1 MKYGRVGWALAAL
14 LAASMTAQAAW
25 GRGGDGQHI
34 CGGRVSVATSAVRP
48 PQPGE
53 VTLASQNLWRLY
65 DDQGA
70 GQQQESPVRYRE
82 RLDLAARHIHEQLQ
96 LPDVLAVQEV
106 ENLRVLT
113 DLARALEQRAPG
125 SGYRPVL
132 VEGYDPSGID
142 VGFLVGGRVAVKAQQ
157 TVLAEERQ
165 GRRHLFDR
173 PPLQLR
179 VRLPGAKQDLVL
191 LAVHLKSMLGSD
203 RPGGDK
209 VQRKR
214 YAQAESLARW
224 LGAFQRQEPQT
235 PLLLLGD
242 FNAQPGGDGVVDVLA
257 MLRGV
262 RPTAGYEYDDQVDP
276 DLIDLGE
283 QIFDG
288 SPRPAAER
296 WSYLHRCQPNA
307 LDHALASASLLP
319 QLRDMMYAR
328 GSAAWNRR
336 QPERD
341 RVSDHDGFVV
351 YLRPR

>member
-1 MKYGRVGWALAAL
+1 MMLRPMAWGLAAL
-14 LAASMTAQAAW
+14 LLALSPAHAGWRDS
-25 GRGGDGQHI
+25 GEPKRI
-34 CGGRVSVATSAVRP
+34 CSGRVALETRAVRP

-53 VTLASQNLWRLY
+53 VTVASQNLWRLY
-65 DDQGA
+65 DDQGS
-70 GQQQESPVRYRE
+70 GEQQQSPLRYRE

-125 SGYRPVL
+125 SAYRPVL
-132 VEGYDPSGID
+132 IEGFDPSGID
-142 VGFLVGGRVAVKAQQ
+142 VGFLVRGRVAIKGQQ
-157 TVLAEERQ
+157 TLLAEERQ

-179 VRLPGAKQDLVL
+179 LRLPGAKQDMVVV
-191 LAVHLKSMLGSD
+191 AVHLKSMVGVD

-209 VQRKR
+209 VQHKR
-214 YAQAESLARW
+214 YAQADALAQW
-224 LGAFQRQEPQT
+224 LGTFQRQEPQT
-235 PLLLLGD
+235 PVLMLGD

-257 MLRGV
+257 MLRGL
-262 RPTAGYEYDDQVDP
+262 RPADGYDYADQVEP

-288 SPRPAAER
+288 SPRPATER
-296 WSYLHRCQPNA
+296 WSYLHRCRPNA

-328 GSAAWNRR
+328 GSAAWNKR
-336 QPERD
+336 QPERE